1 MPHHPGNV
9 AGCLPPTTPIDSL
22 RHAAPM
28 SRRVLVTGGSRGI
41 GAAISRR
48 FAELGDRVAVNFA
61 SRRDSAE
68 ALLAELP
75 GSGHLVVPGDLRDP
89 AQVQAM
95 VDVAAAD
102 LGGIDILVNNAG
114 IFFDHHIT
122 EVTYEEWQRA
132 WADTIGTNLIG
143 AANATFCAI
152 RHMPTDGRGRIVNVG
167 SRGSFRGEPK
177 APAYGASK
185 AGIAAFGQS
194 MAKELGH
201 LGIAVATVAP
211 GFVETEMAAEY
222 LAGPEG
228 AARKAESPFNRVA
241 TAEEVADAV
250 VYLASPQAQWASGA
264 ILDLNGASYLR
275 M

>member
-1 MPHHPGNV
+1 
-9 AGCLPPTTPIDSL
+9 
-22 RHAAPM
+22 M
-28 SRRVLVTGGSRGI
+28 SRRILVTGGSRGI

-48 FAELGDRVAVNFA
+48 FAGLGDRVAVNFA
-61 SRRDSAE
+61 SRREVAE
-68 ALLAELP
+68 ALVADLP
-75 GSGHLVVPGDLRDP
+75 GAGHVIVQGDLRDP
-89 AQVQAM
+89 AQVEAM
-95 VDVAAAD
+95 VNGAAQA
-102 LGGIDILVNNAG
+102 LGGIDVLVNNAG
-114 IFFDHHIT
+114 IFFTHHIT
-122 EVTYEEWQRA
+122 EMSYEEWQRS

-143 AANATFCAI
+143 VANATYCAI
-152 RHMPTDGRGRIVNVG
+152 RHMPTDGTARIVNVG
-167 SRGSFRGEPK
+167 SRGAFRGEPK

-211 GFVETEMAAEY
+211 GFVETEMAAEF

-241 TAEEVADAV
+241 TAEEVAEAV

>member
-1 MPHHPGNV
+1 
-9 AGCLPPTTPIDSL
+9 
-22 RHAAPM
+22 M

-48 FAELGDRVAVNFA
+48 FAQLGDRVAVNYA
-61 SRRDSAE
+61 SGSEAAR
-68 ALLAELP
+68 ALLAALP
-75 GSGHLVVPGDLRDP
+75 GAGHCIVQGDLRDP
-89 AQVQAM
+89 AQVEAM
-95 VDVAAAD
+95 VDAAAAE
-102 LGGIDILVNNAG
+102 LGGIDVLVNNAG
-114 IFFDHHIT
+114 IFFDHRIT
-122 EVTYEEWQRA
+122 EVTYAEWQRA

-143 AANATFCAI
+143 AANATYCTI
-152 RHMPTDGRGRIVNVG
+152 RHMPRDGRARIVNVG
-167 SRGSFRGEPK
+167 SRGAFRGEPK

-222 LAGPEG
+222 LVGPEG

>member
-1 MPHHPGNV
+1 
-9 AGCLPPTTPIDSL
+9 
-22 RHAAPM
+22 M
-28 SRRVLVTGGSRGI
+28 SRRILVTGGSRGI
-41 GAAISRR
+41 GAAISHR
-48 FAELGDRVAVNFA
+48 FAELGDRVAVNYA
-61 SRRDSAE
+61 SRREAAE
-68 ALLAELP
+68 VLVAALP
-75 GSGHLVVPGDLRDP
+75 GTGHLAVQGDLRD
-89 AQVQAM
+89 AGQVQAM
-95 VDVAAAD
+95 VEAAAAG
-102 LGGIDILVNNAG
+102 LGGLDVLVNNAG
-114 IFFDHHIT
+114 IFFTHHIT
-122 EVTYEEWQRA
+122 EVSYEEWQRS

-143 AANATFCAI
+143 AANATYCAI
-152 RHMPTDGRGRIVNVG
+152 RHMPTDGSARIVNVG
-167 SRGSFRGEPK
+167 SRGAFRGEPK

-211 GFVETEMAAEY
+211 GFVETEMATEF

-241 TAEEVADAV
+241 TADEVADAV

>member
-1 MPHHPGNV
+1 
-9 AGCLPPTTPIDSL
+9 
-22 RHAAPM
+22 M
-28 SRRVLVTGGSRGI
+28 SRRILVTGGSRGI

-48 FAELGDRVAVNFA
+48 FAELGDRVAVNYA
-61 SRRDSAE
+61 ARRDAAE
-68 ALLAELP
+68 ALLSELP
-75 GSGHLVVPGDLRDP
+75 GSGHLAVQGDLRDP

-95 VDVAAAD
+95 ADEAAAG
-102 LGGIDILVNNAG
+102 LGGIDVLVNNAG
-114 IFFDHHIT
+114 VFFTHHIT
-122 EVTYEEWQRA
+122 EVTYEQWQEA
-132 WADTIGTNLIG
+132 WADTLGVNLIG
-143 AANATFCAI
+143 AANATYCALP
-152 RHMPTDGRGRIVNVG
+152 HMPTDGTARIVNVG
-167 SRGSFRGEPK
+167 SRGAFRGEPK

-185 AGIAAFGQS
+185 AAIASFGQS

-211 GFVETEMAAEY
+211 GFVETEMAAKF

-241 TAEEVADAV
+241 TAQEVADAV